1 MPVILE
7 NHHLL
12 NRYFQIIHDSLLFMR
27 NYSEANLNKQHVF
40 LGLLTMKSLMKLK
53 LLRNQMQTQTY

>member
-12 NRYFQIIHDSLLFMR
+12 NRCLQIIHDSLLFIR
-27 NYSEANLNKQHVF
+27 NYSEANLNKQHIF

-53 LLRNQMQTQTY
+53 IT